1 MTVPFIMALG
11 VGISAVRNDRH
22 AADDSFGLV
31 GLCSIGPILAVMV
44 LGMIY
49 HPAEGN
55 YELEAMKNIEDSME
69 LAKQFLGGF
78 PVYLKEMMISLLPIV
93 LAFGLFQLFSE
104 RLPGK
109 ELKRIGIGMV
119 YTYVGLVLFM
129 TGANMGFMPAGRYLG
144 QAMAAFRPTGLS
156 FPVGSS
162 HGLFHCKSGACSLCA
177 EPSGGGDH
185 RRRDPGESHGESAF
199 PLAWRPLWPSLWCAS
214 SPAFR
219 FFISWFRVT
228 ALPSAFPSLC
238 RKSLR
243 RSPLTP
249 VEWPPVR

>member
-1 MTVPFIMALG
+1 
-11 VGISAVRNDRH
+11 
-22 AADDSFGLV
+22 
-31 GLCSIGPILAVMV
+31 
-44 LGMIY
+44 
-49 HPAEGN
+49 
-55 YELEAMKNIEDSME
+55 ME

-93 LAFGLFQLFSE
+93 LAFGLFQFFSE

-129 TGANMGFMPAGRYLG
+129 TGANMALCRQDGTRSGHG
-144 QAMAAFRPTGLS
+144 GLS
-156 FPVGSS
+156 ANWLIVPVGALM
-162 HGLFHCKSGACSLCA
+162 GYFIVKA
-177 EPSGGGDH
+177 EPAVYVLNHQVEEITDGAIPAKAMGI
-185 RRRDPGESHGESAF
+185 AF

-219 FFISWFRVT
+219 FFISWFRVM

-238 RKSLR
+238 RKSLQ